1 MMKTTSGRIRFSPW
15 VAAGTKA
22 AFSPTKTCNALRVPD
37 FRGPEIHPGYNAR
50 VNPGSQKKKAL
61 AAAVSLAALAS
72 MNASAVYLDPEG
84 LGQALIYPYYTVRSV
99 NGNAFN
105 TYVSVINHEATTKAL
120 RVRFREGLNGR
131 EVAGFNLFLSTFDTW
146 TGSLV
151 PTADVA
157 KVVTTDNSCTTT
169 TFNADALVELTT
181 QHFYRNYT
189 DPYPDWNAA
198 EVTPL
203 SYFSSEGK
211 LYRMAWSRG
220 VDAVSSVL
228 MRTGVENEFILD
240 ANTRSETD
248 WVITFPT
255 RRFYVSGSSVH
266 QPSRAAPT
274 PPLFHVF
281 HPHPP
286 A

>member
-61 AAAVSLAALAS
+61 AAAVSAAALAS
-72 MNASAVYLDPEG
+72 MSASAVYLDPEG

-105 TYVSVINHEATTKAL
+105 TYVSVINHEATAKAL

-131 EVAGFNLFLSTFDTW
+131 EVAGFNLFLSPFDAW

-151 PTADVA
+151 PTGDGA
-157 KVVTTDNSCTTT
+157 KVVTTDNSCTNPPFTASGGRT
-169 TFNADALVELTT
+169 ELVFSHALSTRANADT
-181 QHFYRNYT
+181 FGDT
-189 DPYPDWNAA
+189 DRLREGYI
-198 EVTPL
+198 EVI
-203 SYFSSEGK
+203 E
-211 LYRMAWSRG
+211 MAT
-220 VDAVSSVL
+220 L
-228 MRTGVENEFILD
+228 
-240 ANTRSETD
+240 
-248 WVITFPT
+248 
-255 RRFYVSGSSVH
+255 SGS
-266 QPSRAAPT
+266 AAAAVT
-274 PPLFHVF
+274 HDSSGV
-281 HPHPP
+281 P
-286 A
+286 ANC